1 MAWRT
6 RVRNSPHEYCCIGCD
21 QKISDH
27 ETIFETRAMRYE
39 RGAAVDEAYMPLA
52 EHPQL
57 SAQGNESHLIITL
70 TLTPPVFSIY

>member
-1 MAWRT
+1 
-6 RVRNSPHEYCCIGCD
+6 
-21 QKISDH
+21 
-27 ETIFETRAMRYE
+27 MRYE